1 MSLFRRTRDEGVEVV
16 LPPNL
21 GWLEKKLSKKEMDYI
36 WRCIDNRK
44 KKSFKHSLA
53 GNITASNELI
63 DKSDWFFHNTLKPLC
78 GIYSKE
84 FKNLGDQFRSIA
96 NHPYYL
102 RSWWVNYQK
111 QHEFNPPHDH
121 GGIYSFVIWM
131 KIPTKFSEQVN
142 NPICTDSNC
151 KVISNFSFLYT
162 DILGKMSGYSYEM
175 NPEKEGTL
183 LFFPARLYH
192 EVFPFFNCEED
203 RISVSGN
210 ITLNTSKTL

>member
-1 MSLFRRTRDEGVEVV
+1 MEYMNELWIDTRLNEEEMNFLWDAISEE
-16 LPPNL
+16 NK
-21 GWLEKKLSKKEMDYI
+21 ENASKV
-36 WRCIDNRK
+36 
-44 KKSFKHSLA
+44 LA
-53 GNITASNELI
+53 GNIHKSELI
-63 DKSDWFFHNTLKPLC
+63 KDKDTWFYENVLKKLTERMFYRDWDVYYKYC
-78 GIYSKE
+78 IEKE
-84 FKNLGDQFRSIA
+84 EPPPKFEMNKF
-96 NHPYYL
+96 
-102 RSWWVNYQK
+102 WVNYQK

-162 DILGKMSGYSYEM
+162 DILGKMSGYSYDM
-175 NPEKEGTL
+175 NPEKEGAL
-183 LFFPARLYH
+183 LFFPSQLYH

-210 ITLNTSKTL
+210 ITLNTLKTL